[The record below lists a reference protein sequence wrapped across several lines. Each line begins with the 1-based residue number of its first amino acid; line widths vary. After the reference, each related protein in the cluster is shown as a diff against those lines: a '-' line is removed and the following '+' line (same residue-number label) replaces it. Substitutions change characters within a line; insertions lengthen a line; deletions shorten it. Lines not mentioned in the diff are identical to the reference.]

1 MTDKIAVVIVN
12 YNGMEDT
19 AACIESIKKSDGTA
33 ELKIILVDNAS
44 TENEAL
50 KIQKLYPDIITIR
63 NEENC
68 GFSAGNNIG
77 IKAALEDGC
86 KFIMLLNN
94 DTVISPDMIELLR
107 KECTTNTVVI
117 PKMLYY
123 SKPETIWYDGGEINR
138 WTGNAKNSNMGKL
151 DDRSN
156 SIRYCTFA
164 TGCCMMINAAVF
176 HNVGL
181 LDEDY
186 FMYCE
191 DTDFCIRLSQA
202 SVQIKYVPAA
212 KLWHKVSSSTGGSD
226 SPFCIYYLTRNR
238 LNYVKKYKEQF
249 HMTAYPFTLMSRYIR
264 MLQCKDEAKRKA
276 YGDAIRDAKKGKI
289 GRTKGY

>member
-1 MTDKIAVVIVN
+1 MKTTAIVLVN
-12 YNGMEDT
+12 YNGITDT
-19 AACIESIKKSDGTA
+19 IGCIDSIKASDCNG
-33 ELKIILVDNAS
+33 EVLIIVVDNAS
-44 TENEAL
+44 KNDEAEEIR
-50 KIQKLYPDIITIR
+50 KKYSDVVIICSPQNR
-63 NEENC
+63 

-77 IKAALEDGC
+77 ICYALNHGAEY
-86 KFIMLLNN
+86 IMLLNN
-94 DTVISPDMIELLR
+94 DTIVDKRMISTLKSKCQSNIV
-107 KECTTNTVVI
+107 TV
-117 PKMLYY
+117 PQMLYY
-123 SKPETIWYDGGEINR
+123 GEPDKIWYGGGHINY
-138 WTGNAKNSNMGKL
+138 WTGNAKHEKMNQTTG
-151 DDRSN
+151 
-156 SIRYCTFA
+156 SIDEKTVTFA
-164 TGCCMMINAAVF
+164 TGCCMMISATVF

-202 SVQIKYVPAA
+202 GVQIKYIPMA